1 MFTSTK
7 DLQLVNKN
15 EQIKNKLLNDF
26 NKRTIKRKSN
36 INISMLLGI
45 SLIMNIILAIY

>member
-7 DLQLVNKN
+7 DLKLVIKN

-26 NKRTIKRKSN
+26 NKRNIKRKSN
-36 INISMLLGI
+36 INISILLVI